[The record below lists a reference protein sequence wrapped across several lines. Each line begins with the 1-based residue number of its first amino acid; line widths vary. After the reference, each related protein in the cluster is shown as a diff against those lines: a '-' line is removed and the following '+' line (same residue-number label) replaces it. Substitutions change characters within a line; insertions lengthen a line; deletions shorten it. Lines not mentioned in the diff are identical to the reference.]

1 MTIFISIAAYEDPA
15 LIKTMRS
22 AISNADRPDDIYFG
36 VGLQYET
43 PPYLSEFKNVRTL
56 YWKPD
61 ERPGIVKIRY
71 EISKLYNNQAFY
83 LQIDSHYGFTPGWDT
98 RLCNTMVELRK
109 RTGSHRNILLPLE
122 KYGNEVMT
130 SRWRIERLEME
141 PGWIFKA
148 TPDNGRKVPTED
160 LEEIPFMRVGQIF
173 FDGRFIEEVGFDP
186 WSQLEQEQAYLGFRA
201 FMMGWRF
208 FQLHERIIYQDDSE
222 YLQSDVK
229 INNDGKLGG
238 PLARDNKHTLYEM
251 SLAYLFND
259 FSKYAMPNAVKT
271 PEEYW
276 GMQGEFKNFMMI
288 RKESLS
294 YLRNTL

>member
-1 MTIFISIAAYEDPA
+1 MTVFISIAAYEDPA
-15 LIKTMRS
+15 LIRTMQS
-22 AISNADRPDDIYFG
+22 AIDNADRPDDVYFG

-43 PPYLSEFKNVRTL
+43 PPDISQFNARSI
-56 YWKPD
+56 YWHPD
-61 ERPGIVKIRY
+61 ERPGIVRIRHD
-71 EISKLYNNQAFY
+71 ISKLYHNQAFY

-98 RLCNTMVELRK
+98 KLYNTMDRLAAE
-109 RTGSHRNILLPLE
+109 TGSYRNILLPLE
-122 KYGNEVMT
+122 MYGTEVMT
-130 SRWRIERLEME
+130 SRWLMQRMDGD
-141 PGWIFKA
+141 PSWIFRA
-148 TPDNGRKVPTED
+148 QPDNGRKVPSTN
-160 LEEIPFMRVGQIF
+160 LEEISFMRVGQIF
-173 FDGRFIEEVGFDP
+173 FDGRFIQEVGFDP

-222 YLQSDVK
+222 YLKSDVK

-238 PLARDNKHTLYEM
+238 PRAADNMFTTYEM

-259 FSKYAMPNAVKT
+259 FSKYAIPNAVRT

-276 GMQGEFKNFMMI
+276 AMQGQLREFNLL

-294 YLRNTL
+294 YLRNNL